1 MATARG
7 AHATRYPPFCAA
19 FAAGWQGRQ
28 EAPERVIWVGRV
40 MAPAAATVLAWAR
53 VTRSAGL
60 LSDLVSWDELAA
72 TARVVVLLALG

>member
-1 MATARG
+1 M
-7 AHATRYPPFCAA
+7 
-19 FAAGWQGRQ
+19 
-28 EAPERVIWVGRV
+28 IWVGRV